1 MGKKKKGAAAAG
13 VAAEQPQQQQQQQ
26 QQPRSKQ
33 QQQRHAPASPSSDS
47 DASDSSDYES
57 PAPVA
62 AASSSSKRVM
72 ASSAKSNSHGN
83 NHKSG
88 RARSNSLE
96 SFLPPA
102 FGDLGEASPRSFTLV
117 SDRSSADWP
126 ARVPHRSYLE
136 PTLPPGSWK
145 RVWRRLYW
153 KWRVHSVAQMFDP
166 LETAILNI
174 GALAIGTAATAY
186 AVSTVAG
193 MVL

>member
-13 VAAEQPQQQQQQQ
+13 VAAEQLQQQQQQQ

-33 QQQRHAPASPSSDS
+33 PQRHAPVSPSSDS
-47 DASDSSDYES
+47 DASDSSDSES
-57 PAPVA
+57 PVPVVAA
-62 AASSSSKRVM
+62 AASSKRAM
-72 ASSAKSNSHGN
+72 ASSAKSSN

-96 SFLPPA
+96 SSLPPA

-117 SDRSSADWP
+117 SDRASADWP
-126 ARVPHRSYLE
+126 AKVPHRSYLE

-166 LETAILNI
+166 LEIAILNI

-186 AVSTVAG
+186 AVSTIAG